1 MSWQYQP
8 SNDTWQ
14 ASLLST
20 ESGETITREIT
31 YQTPIKSAPPTGYT
45 VWITDIG
52 LLQMATCERWQGSI
66 IQKQFLQRGLVHATQ
81 EAALNHAKALI
92 GECNDK

>member
-14 ASLLST
+14 ACLLPM

-31 YQTPIKSAPPTGYT
+31 YQTPIKSAPPAGYT

-52 LLQMATCERWQGSI
+52 LQQMVACERWHGGI
-66 IQKQFLQRGLVHATQ
+66 TQKQFLQRGLVHATQ

>member
-1 MSWQYQP
+1 
-8 SNDTWQ
+8 
-14 ASLLST
+14 
-20 ESGETITREIT
+20 
-31 YQTPIKSAPPTGYT
+31 

-52 LLQMATCERWQGSI
+52 LQQMVACERWHGGI
-66 IQKQFLQRGLVHATQ
+66 TQKQFLQRGLVHATQ

>member
-1 MSWQYQP
+1 
-8 SNDTWQ
+8 
-14 ASLLST
+14 
-20 ESGETITREIT
+20 
-31 YQTPIKSAPPTGYT
+31 
-45 VWITDIG
+45 
-52 LLQMATCERWQGSI
+52 MATCERWQGSI